1 MLLLLLLSPEVI
13 TCFDSDV
20 YPQCFGFVL
29 KVGIE
34 NGVVDCGLQGV
45 CLLHGAALIVFRDP
59 L

>member
-1 MLLLLLLSPEVI
+1 MLLLLLLLSPEVV

-34 NGVVDCGLQGV
+34 NGVVDCGLQGAGRGSV
-45 CLLHGAALIVFRDP
+45 CFMGLL
-59 L
+59 